1 MTMIEQKSYVVQLAE
16 EERQTWLKFYKM
28 AKELRTLTESCEFL
42 SDSFNR
48 ILDEMEDIDSEF
60 MDVNNRYIKF

>member
-1 MTMIEQKSYVVQLAE
+1 MKMIEQKSYAIQFTE

-42 SDSFNR
+42 ADSFSR

-60 MDVNNRYIKF
+60 MDVNQRYIKF

>member
-1 MTMIEQKSYVVQLAE
+1 MTMIEQKSYVIQLAE

-28 AKELRTLTESCEFL
+28 SKELRTLTESCEFL